1 MIGIYKITN
10 NVNNKCYI
18 GASKDIEKRFEEHK
32 SQYNSV
38 QNYNKTLYRAFR
50 KYGLNNFS
58 FEIIEE
64 TSLENMFNREKYW
77 INFYNSYKEGYNE
90 TLGGEGGYAP
100 GEKNNWSKLTEKD
113 VIAIRTAYKNK
124 EHRTETWR
132 KYKDKITY
140 AGFLPIWQGKNWK
153 HIMPEIYTEELKQ
166 YNLHYSRKGQ
176 NLGEANGQAKMTEQ
190 EVRDIRV
197 RKKNGEKKKD
207 VYKDYKNKIGTSGFD
222 CIWRYLNWKE
232 VIV

>member
-1 MIGIYKITN
+1 
-10 NVNNKCYI
+10 
-18 GASKDIEKRFEEHK
+18 
-32 SQYNSV
+32 
-38 QNYNKTLYRAFR
+38 
-50 KYGLNNFS
+50 
-58 FEIIEE
+58 
-64 TSLENMFNREKYW
+64 
-77 INFYNSYKEGYNE
+77 
-90 TLGGEGGYAP
+90 
-100 GEKNNWSKLTEKD
+100 
-113 VIAIRTAYKNK
+113 
-124 EHRTETWR
+124 
-132 KYKDKITY
+132 
-140 AGFLPIWQGKNWK
+140 
-153 HIMPEIYTEELKQ
+153 MPEIYIEELKQ

>member
-18 GASKDIEKRFEEHK
+18 GASKDIKKRFEEHK

-100 GEKNNWSKLTEKD
+100 GEKNNWSKLTKKD
-113 VIAIRTAYKNK
+113 VIAIRTAYKNNKSRK
-124 EHRTETWR
+124 ETYEN
-132 KYKDKITY
+132 YKDKISFS
-140 AGFLPIWQGKNWK
+140 GFSAIWRGANWK
-153 HIMPEIYTEELKQ
+153 HIMPEIYLNKHTVYPNRKQ
-166 YNLHYSRKGQ
+166 Q
-176 NLGEANGQAKMTEQ
+176 NLGETNGQAKMTEQ
-190 EVRDIRV
+190 EVREIRI
-197 RKKNGEKKKD
+197 RKKNGEKKNK
-207 VYKDYKNKIGTSGFD
+207 VYNDYNDKLSLSGFD
-222 CIWRYLNWKE
+222 AIWRNLRWKE